1 MFTGS
6 LEQSVTRT
14 IALVNQKGGVG
25 KTTSTINLAYAL
37 VKRGKRVLAVDL
49 DPQGS
54 LTIYSN
60 HDPSELEKEQK
71 TLFYGLMKGKPL
83 AEIVLPGNPALL
95 PASISLASA
104 EPQLVSEWDS
114 VSVLRSKLKP
124 IKDDYDYV
132 LIDCPPTLTLL
143 TINALA
149 AADAIVIPVKTD
161 HLSLMGIPLFLETV
175 RRVQE
180 RANPDLQIIGVLPT
194 MFNPRNTHD
203 NTCLQEL
210 KDALEPDIRVFRPVN
225 RSTAFDKSAAE
236 GRATLEFMPDTPGV
250 ESYYELA
257 DAVIAHGR

>member
-1 MFTGS
+1 MTN
-6 LEQSVTRT
+6 V

-37 VKRGKRVLAVDL
+37 VQREKRVLTVDM

-60 HDPSELEKEQK
+60 QDPSELEKVRK

-83 AEIVLPGNPALL
+83 DEIIIPGNPALL

-114 VSVLRSKLKP
+114 VSVLRSKLRDV
-124 IKDDYDYV
+124 KDDYDYV

-149 AADAIVIPVKTD
+149 AADSIVIPVKTD
-161 HLSLMGIPLFLETV
+161 HLSIMGIPLFLETV
-175 RRVQE
+175 EKVRE
-180 RANPDLQIIGVLPT
+180 RANPELRIIGVLPT
-194 MFNPRNTHD
+194 MFNARNTHD
-203 NTCLQEL
+203 RACLQEL
-210 KDALEPDIRVFRPVN
+210 KEGLEPDIKVFEPVN

-236 GRATLEFMPDTPGV
+236 SRPTLEIMPGTPGV
-250 ESYYELA
+250 ERYYELA
-257 DAVIAHGR
+257 DYIIAYG

>member
-1 MFTGS
+1 MT
-6 LEQSVTRT
+6 QV

-25 KTTSTINLAYAL
+25 KTTSTINLAYAF
-37 VKRGKRVLAVDL
+37 VKRGKRVLAIDM

-60 HDPSELEKEQK
+60 QDPSELEKDHK
-71 TLFYGLMKGKPL
+71 TLFYGLMKGKAL
-83 AEIVLPGNPALL
+83 DEIIISGNPALL

-114 VSVLRSKLKP
+114 VSVLRGKLKN

-149 AADAIVIPVKTD
+149 AADSIIIPVKTD
-161 HLSLMGIPLFLETV
+161 HLSIMGIPLFLETV
-175 RRVQE
+175 ERVQE
-180 RANPDLQIIGVLPT
+180 RANPDLKIIGVLPT

-203 NTCLQEL
+203 KACLQEL
-210 KDALEPDIRVFRPVN
+210 KDALEPDIKVFEPIN

-236 GRATLEFMPDTPGV
+236 SRPTLEIMPTTPGV
-250 ESYYELA
+250 ERYYELA
-257 DAVIAHGR
+257 DYIINHDQ

>member
-1 MFTGS
+1 MT
-6 LEQSVTRT
+6 QV

-25 KTTSTINLAYAL
+25 KTTSTINLAFAL
-37 VKRGKRVLAVDL
+37 VQRGKDVLAVDM

-60 HDPSELEKEQK
+60 QDPSHLEKEQR
-71 TLFYGLMKGKPL
+71 TLFYSLMKGKPL
-83 AEIVLPGNPALL
+83 NEIIIPGNPALL

-114 VSVLRSKLKP
+114 VSVLRSKLKG

-149 AADAIVIPVKTD
+149 AADSIVIPVKTD
-161 HLSLMGIPLFLETV
+161 HLSIMGIPLFLETV
-175 RRVQE
+175 EKVRE
-180 RANPDLQIIGVLPT
+180 RANPELKITGVLPT
-194 MFNPRNTHD
+194 MFNARNTHD
-203 NTCLQEL
+203 RACLQEL
-210 KDALEPDIRVFRPVN
+210 KEGLEPDIKVFEPVN

-236 GRATLEFMPDTPGV
+236 SRPTLEIMPNTPGV
-250 ESYYELA
+250 ERYYELA
-257 DAVIAHGR
+257 DYIISHG

>member
-1 MFTGS
+1 MTN
-6 LEQSVTRT
+6 V

-37 VKRGKRVLAVDL
+37 VQREKRVLTVDM

-60 HDPSELEKEQK
+60 QDPSELEKVRK

-83 AEIVLPGNPALL
+83 DEIIIPGNPALL

-114 VSVLRSKLKP
+114 VSVLRSKLRDV
-124 IKDDYDYV
+124 KDDYDYV

-149 AADAIVIPVKTD
+149 AADSIVIPVKTD
-161 HLSLMGIPLFLETV
+161 HLSIMGIPLFLETV
-175 RRVQE
+175 EKVRE
-180 RANPDLQIIGVLPT
+180 SANPELRIIGVLPT
-194 MFNPRNTHD
+194 MFNARNTHD
-203 NTCLQEL
+203 RACLQEL
-210 KDALEPDIRVFRPVN
+210 KEGLEPDIKVFEPVN

-236 GRATLEFMPDTPGV
+236 SRPTLEIMPGTPGV
-250 ESYYELA
+250 ERYYELA
-257 DAVIAHGR
+257 DYIIAHG